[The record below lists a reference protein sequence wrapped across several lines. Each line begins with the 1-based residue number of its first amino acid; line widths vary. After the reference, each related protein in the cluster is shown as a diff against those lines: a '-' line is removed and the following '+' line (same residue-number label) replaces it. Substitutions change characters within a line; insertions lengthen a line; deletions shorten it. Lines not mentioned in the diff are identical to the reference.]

1 MTRCIRYRINVL
13 RLESCRAEKFS
24 QIESKKMPRKS
35 KSKQVPETGQESS
48 EVLEQVQV
56 MQNREQVIA
65 ERIAPERQVGPYE
78 DRRKE
83 MQRKLQKLVLTMRTE
98 GYSEIDIK
106 HAINKEKRK
115 EERKIV
121 ALEEKRANEQKA
133 SRNDVIIIP
142 VAWKRNHSDKIRVDA
157 TCDNVRRAL
166 YSTGLNPWLDCR
178 REYSPGQKFAYWEH
192 MGVQFRI
199 EIGPDDVLAGVC
211 RVVRSEKPGAYLEHQ
226 REKPALNLQS
236 IVQTLS
242 SMGLDKC
249 KEMNTE
255 LMSDASLI
263 EPLAADSNNLK
274 PHEEADMDEVSGNAA
289 LGYRGPVGNKR
300 FRRF

>member
-1 MTRCIRYRINVL
+1 
-13 RLESCRAEKFS
+13 
-24 QIESKKMPRKS
+24 MPRKS
-35 KSKQVPETGQESS
+35 KSKQVTDAHHGVKESDELIETAPILSS
-48 EVLEQVQV
+48 DKEEQT
-56 MQNREQVIA
+56 

-83 MQRKLQKLVLTMRTE
+83 MQRKLQKLVLSMRNE
-98 GYSEIDIK
+98 GYSAMDIK
-106 HAINKEKRK
+106 NAINREKRK

-121 ALEEKRANEQKA
+121 ALEEKRANEEKA

-211 RVVRSEKPGAYLEHQ
+211 RVVRSEKPGAYLEHK

-249 KEMNTE
+249 KEMNTD

-263 EPLAADSNNLK
+263 EPLATDLNEQHVDEGA
-274 PHEEADMDEVSGNAA
+274 EMDEVSGNAA
-289 LGYRGPVGNKR
+289 LGYKGPVGSKR

>member
-1 MTRCIRYRINVL
+1 
-13 RLESCRAEKFS
+13 
-24 QIESKKMPRKS
+24 MPRKS
-35 KSKQVPETGQESS
+35 KSKQLVESS
-48 EVLEQVQV
+48 VEPEIVSAEPQISADASCNKEEVEGQ
-56 MQNREQVIA
+56 RT
-65 ERIAPERQVGPYE
+65 APERQVGPYE

-83 MQRKLQKLVLTMRTE
+83 MQRKLQKLVLSMRSE
-98 GYSEIDIK
+98 GYSEMDIK
-106 HAINKEKRK
+106 YAINKEKRK
-115 EERKIV
+115 EERKII

-157 TCDNVRRAL
+157 ACDNVRRAL

-199 EIGPDDVLAGVC
+199 EIGPEDILGGVC
-211 RVVRSEKPGAYLEHQ
+211 RVVYSENPGAYLEHK

-236 IVQTLS
+236 IVRTLAS
-242 SMGLDKC
+242 LGLKKC
-249 KEMNTE
+249 QEMNTD

-263 EPLAADSNNLK
+263 EALSNDFEDNTDTVV
-274 PHEEADMDEVSGNAA
+274 ETDDIGGNAA
-289 LGYRGPVGNKR
+289 VKTHNTVNSSKR

>member
-1 MTRCIRYRINVL
+1 
-13 RLESCRAEKFS
+13 
-24 QIESKKMPRKS
+24 MPRKS
-35 KSKQVPETGQESS
+35 KSKQSPDQDIATPERPAVASS
-48 EVLEQVQV
+48 QHTDVVDGSE
-56 MQNREQVIA
+56 NRV
-65 ERIAPERQVGPYE
+65 APERQVGPYE

-83 MQRKLQKLVLTMRTE
+83 MQRKLQKLVLSMREE
-98 GYSEIDIK
+98 GYSEADIK
-106 HAINKEKRK
+106 QSINREKRK
-115 EERKIV
+115 EERKII

-199 EIGPDDVLAGVC
+199 EIGPDDISAGVC
-211 RVVRSEKPGAYLEHQ
+211 RAVRSETPGAYLEHR

-236 IVQTLS
+236 IVRTLAE
-242 SMGLDKC
+242 MGLEKC
-249 KEMNTE
+249 REMNND
-255 LMSDASLI
+255 LMSDATLI
-263 EPLAADSNNLK
+263 EPLSMDFEPTNEDSG
-274 PHEEADMDEVSGNAA
+274 EFDEIGGNAA
-289 LGYRGPVGNKR
+289 SVVNRGGPVGSKR

>member
-1 MTRCIRYRINVL
+1 
-13 RLESCRAEKFS
+13 
-24 QIESKKMPRKS
+24 MPRKS
-35 KSKQVPETGQESS
+35 KSKQLVESS
-48 EVLEQVQV
+48 VEPEIVSAEPQIFAEASCNKEEVEGQ
-56 MQNREQVIA
+56 RT
-65 ERIAPERQVGPYE
+65 APERQVGPYE

-83 MQRKLQKLVLTMRTE
+83 MQRKLQKLVLSMRSE
-98 GYSEIDIK
+98 GYSEMDIK
-106 HAINKEKRK
+106 YAINKEKRK
-115 EERKIV
+115 EERKII

-142 VAWKRNHSDKIRVDA
+142 VAWKKNHSDKIRVDA

-199 EIGPDDVLAGVC
+199 EIGPEDILGGVC
-211 RVVRSEKPGAYLEHQ
+211 RVVYSENPGAYLEHK

-236 IVQTLS
+236 IVRTLATL
-242 SMGLDKC
+242 GLKKC
-249 KEMNTE
+249 QEMNTD

-263 EPLAADSNNLK
+263 EALSNDFEDNTDTVV
-274 PHEEADMDEVSGNAA
+274 ETDDIGGNAA
-289 LGYRGPVGNKR
+289 VKTPNTVNSSKR

>member
-1 MTRCIRYRINVL
+1 
-13 RLESCRAEKFS
+13 
-24 QIESKKMPRKS
+24 MPRKS
-35 KSKQVPETGQESS
+35 KSKQTPNVEEVTPETPSGPKRPTSS
-48 EVLEQVQV
+48 DTEPENV
-56 MQNREQVIA
+56 
-65 ERIAPERQVGPYE
+65 ERMAPERQVGPYE

-83 MQRKLQKLVLTMRTE
+83 MQRKLQKLVLSMREE
-98 GYSEIDIK
+98 GYSEADIK
-106 HAINKEKRK
+106 QAINREKRK

-199 EIGPDDVLAGVC
+199 EIGPDDILAGVC
-211 RVVRSEKPGAYLEHQ
+211 RAVRSETPGAYLEHR
-226 REKPALNLQS
+226 REKPALNLQA
-236 IVQTLS
+236 IVRILAE
-242 SMGLDKC
+242 MGLEKC
-249 KEMNTE
+249 RDMNTD

-263 EPLAADSNNLK
+263 EPLSADLDSFNGGQ
-274 PHEEADMDEVSGNAA
+274 EIEVDDIGGNAA
-289 LGYRGPVGNKR
+289 TVNRGPVGSKR